1 MNHENIQ
8 ELLPAYALGAL
19 EPMERDAVARHI
31 EGCQAC
37 RVLAFEEMELGA
49 MLQRAIPQAEPPK
62 ALRAKVLNAVAQQE
76 MTKHGK
82 GDGVKR
88 PFWAGLFSMQ
98 PSFAMGSM
106 AGVMIMMLG
115 AVIGLVAVSQN
126 NVSDLKTNVKDLK
139 GDVAGLQTDLDGL
152 EVENIALRKDSQ
164 RIGQNVSNQQTFT
177 YLTNLPGITRVVLT
191 NTADAPGTRGLL
203 VTNKA
208 TNWGFVLLLN
218 MQKPAEGKTYQAW
231 LEKDGVVTPGP
242 QIHLTDIEK
251 GYGEL
256 YVKEFA
262 PTLNKFATVF
272 VTEEAKDF
280 KGTRPTGKSLLT
292 GPLVFS

>member
-1 MNHENIQ
+1 MNHEKIQ
-8 ELLPAYALGAL
+8 EILPAYALGAL
-19 EPMERDAVARHI
+19 DSMERDAVVRHI
-31 EGCQAC
+31 ESCQAC

-49 MLQRAIPQAEPPK
+49 MLQRAIPHAEPPK

-76 MTKHGK
+76 MTKQGS
-82 GDGVKR
+82 GVKR
-88 PFWAGLFSMQ
+88 PFWSGFSPMR

-115 AVIGLVAVSQN
+115 AVMGLVAVSQN
-126 NVSDLKTNVKDLK
+126 NVSDLKTNVKDLT

-208 TNWGFVLLLN
+208 TNWGFMLILN

-231 LEKDGVVTPGP
+231 LDKDGVVTPGP
-242 QIHLTDIEK
+242 QIDLTDIEK

-272 VTEEAKDF
+272 ITEEAKDF
-280 KGTRPTGKSLLT
+280 KGATPTGKRLLT
-292 GPLVFS
+292 GPLVFT